1 MKRGK
6 TFAGTVALAAIIAL
20 SWLVFPTAGAGDQGM
35 PAVLRL
41 LEEILANQATLLQ
54 QLESLTAPDLVPN
67 PYQHHL
73 GPEGPADFC
82 RILESGKLWVS
93 VYNQGAGRAAPS
105 VTQVFFRVPP
115 DVPVQKSCGVG
126 CAWVDVVT
134 PGMDPFR
141 SVELAVAIPE
151 GCFGSAFGPDD
162 INNCQ
167 FKIFVDGTN
176 LLNES
181 NELNNNAFGAC
192 QGLL

>member
-1 MKRGK
+1 MEKGK
-6 TFAGTVALAAIIAL
+6 TFAGAVALAAIIAL
-20 SWLVFPTAGAGDQGM
+20 SWLGVGTAGAGGEGI

-41 LEEILANQATLLQ
+41 LEEILANQAVLLH
-54 QLESLTAPDLVPN
+54 QLEIVKAPDLVPN

-93 VYNQGAGRAAPS
+93 VYNQGAGSAAPS

-115 DVPVQKSCGVG
+115 DVSVQKSCGVG
-126 CAWVDVVT
+126 CAEVDVVT
-134 PGMDPFR
+134 AGMASFR
-141 SVELAVAIPE
+141 GVELAVAIPE

-192 QGLL
+192 QGLV

>member
-6 TFAGTVALAAIIAL
+6 TFAATVALAAIIAL
-20 SWLVFPTAGAGDQGM
+20 SWLVVPTAEAGGEGI
-35 PAVLRL
+35 PEVLRL
-41 LEEILANQATLLQ
+41 LNEVLANQALI
-54 QLESLTAPDLVPN
+54 LERLEAPDLVPN
-67 PYQHHL
+67 PYYHHL
-73 GPEGPADFC
+73 GPEGPEDFC

-93 VYNQGAGRAAPS
+93 VYNQSGGGAVPS
-105 VTQVFFRVPP
+105 VTQVLFRVPA

-126 CAWVDVVT
+126 CAQVDLATPAMGAFASVV
-134 PGMDPFR
+134 F
-141 SVELAVAIPE
+141 EVAIPE

-167 FKIFVDGTN
+167 FKLYVDGTN

-181 NELNNNAFGAC
+181 NELNNSAFGAC